1 MENSKIKVWVYLN
14 SQDNTSVVGTYMLM
28 DDCYEDRDF
37 GIIIGGN
44 FFNLKK
50 RYIQYE
56 AEVVED
62 DNGDFYLAQDR
73 ARLTTLPKLFYGQ
86 KPECTKLIGYGKC
99 WRTSDST
106 KNAFVTVNCQGITFE
121 DSPLRCSIK
130 LTNNMVPSIE
140 KYASFID
147 AQGEDIRYT
156 YGEICNALERV
167 KDIVD
172 FKGFEGYDEP
182 KFNFLIEKGLVLSW
196 RGYDFHNWIE
206 IVDTDGTIS
215 KDILEKETFK
225 IKQTR
230 KRKDNI
236 MENVSTT
243 RLEYNEKIL
252 ELIKDEVSDGT
263 YALLEEKV
271 HEFPQQRFGQLIVNY
286 LYISNTVEKEVQ
298 KIFPSYP
305 QRDPFFEESSE
316 TYDRLLKKSKN

>member
-1 MENSKIKVWVYLN
+1 MENNNIKVWVYLN
-14 SQDNTSVVGTYMLM
+14 RQDNTSVVGTYMLM

-44 FFNLKK
+44 VFNLKK
-50 RYIQYE
+50 RYVQYE
-56 AEVVED
+56 AELVED
-62 DNGDFYLAQDR
+62 DKGDFYLAQDR
-73 ARLTTLPKLFYGQ
+73 ACINTLPKLFYGE

-99 WRTSDST
+99 WRVSDSSR
-106 KNAFVTVNCQGITFE
+106 NSFISLNYNGLSFE

-140 KYASFID
+140 KYTSFID
-147 AQGEDIRYT
+147 AQLEDIRET
-156 YGEICNALERV
+156 YEEIGNALERV
-167 KDIVD
+167 KDIVE
-172 FKGFEGYDEP
+172 FKGFNVNDEP
-182 KFNFLIEKGLVLSW
+182 KLSFSIEKGIVLDW
-196 RGYDFHNWIE
+196 RSYDFYNWRE
-206 IVDTDGTIS
+206 FVDTDGIIS
-215 KDILEKETFK
+215 KDILEKEALK
-225 IKQTR
+225 KKQTR
-230 KRKDNI
+230 KRKNNI
-236 MENVSTT
+236 MENVST

-263 YALLEEKV
+263 YALLKEKV

-316 TYDRLLKKSKN
+316 TCDRLVKKSKK

>member
-1 MENSKIKVWVYLN
+1 MEMGK
-14 SQDNTSVVGTYMLM
+14 
-28 DDCYEDRDF
+28 
-37 GIIIGGN
+37 
-44 FFNLKK
+44 
-50 RYIQYE
+50 
-56 AEVVED
+56 
-62 DNGDFYLAQDR
+62 
-73 ARLTTLPKLFYGQ
+73 
-86 KPECTKLIGYGKC
+86 GKC

-167 KDIVD
+167 KDIVA
-172 FKGFEGYDEP
+172 FKGFEVDDEP
-182 KFNFLIEKGLVLSW
+182 KFSFLIEKGLVLSW

>member
-1 MENSKIKVWVYLN
+1 MEESKIKVWVYLN

-37 GIIIGGN
+37 GIIIVGN
-44 FFNLKK
+44 VFNLKK
-50 RYIQYE
+50 RYVQYE

-73 ARLTTLPKLFYGQ
+73 AHLTTLPKLFYGQ

-106 KNAFVTVNCQGITFE
+106 KNTFVTVNCQGITFE

-172 FKGFEGYDEP
+172 FKGFEVDDEP
-182 KFNFLIEKGLVLSW
+182 KFSFLIEKGLVLSW

-206 IVDTDGTIS
+206 FVNTDGTIS
-215 KDILEKETFK
+215 KDVLEKETLK

-230 KRKDNI
+230 KRKDNSV
-236 MENVSTT
+236 ENVST

-252 ELIKDEVSDGT
+252 ELIKDEVSDDT
-263 YALLEEKV
+263 YTLLAEKV

-316 TYDRLLKKSKN
+316 TCERLLKKSKN